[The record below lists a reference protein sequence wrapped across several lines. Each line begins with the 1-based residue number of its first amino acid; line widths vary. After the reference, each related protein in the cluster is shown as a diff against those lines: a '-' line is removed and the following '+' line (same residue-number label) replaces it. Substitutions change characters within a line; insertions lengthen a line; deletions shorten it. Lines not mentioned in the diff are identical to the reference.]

1 MRRATLALIVA
12 AVAFS
17 TASAQSSLKRTV
29 VFKEKPAA
37 ATLPPAIASP
47 DGLSRWDATSLQLGD
62 SSVVTLRAEGN
73 VVTREVRRD
82 GSPASP
88 SRTVFTD
95 PDGGDG
101 ALRWFFPD
109 HFDDLMRPGSRR
121 TIEFEEETEGAP
133 DRLRIDIRAAGIG
146 WIHLPSGPHEAV
158 LQRALVSR
166 ARAGGRDFEPE
177 AFVHRW
183 VDPRDGV
190 VAVIS
195 GPARADGKG
204 REGVSSVSA
213 LDAVIE
219 GASTLRISVSEI
231 TSPNF
236 ANATYGFDPG
246 AGTAISTLDPN
257 GFANAGALVA
267 ADAWDFSGVTSG
279 TQIAFTTT
287 PVNPAQTCNFSQCGY
302 TDPNGQLERSDKGF
316 DNPDPNTW
324 TKVNDVV
331 VREDRM
337 ADVTVWLRGG
347 AQFEGKSGSLGSGE
361 SRFCYETFGGV
372 TRTPV
377 PLWRFSHQDAPG
389 EEYYFQ
395 SGDSWVGGP
404 FNCEQ
409 NIFNE
414 VCGGGG
420 TFSHLYIKACGT
432 HTSTQGSAVLKG
444 GVVTVPSGHT
454 FNALVIRTVADF
466 CVYLGSGCSSLTKVD
481 EVRTVNYLWQVPH
494 LGTVAR
500 IQSAQNVADANS
512 FTTIA
517 EGSMLFGLFPPRSIS
532 VDSMTDTTVSL
543 SWDPGLIPSRIDGYK
558 IYWDTDSGSG
568 SMYAFNSMAN
578 PSQASIVGTT
588 ATISGLT
595 PGTDYYFTVTAYS
608 DYPPNPATPLPQS
621 RYESIL
627 YPTTVSGDP
636 SFVYPVE
643 VQATTTGGACIPAA
657 QVTGVT
663 VTYSMGTTE
672 FCWNATTD
680 PCLTGYQILGSPTV
694 VDDQGYTPVADLGLQ
709 NCWSGTVPDGY
720 FIVTAK
726 GTGGN
731 GPWGHYGH

>member
-1 MRRATLALIVA
+1 MRRATLAVLITA
-12 AVAFS
+12 LACS
-17 TASAQSSLKRTV
+17 TAAAQSSLRRKTV
-29 VFKEKPAA
+29 IMEMPPGASVPAA
-37 ATLPPAIASP
+37 MANPV
-47 DGLSRWDATSLQLGD
+47 GLSRWDASALPLRGKLTVALQ
-62 SSVVTLRAEGN
+62 AEGN
-73 VVTREVRRD
+73 TVTREVRRE
-82 GSPASP
+82 GSGDRPARS
-88 SRTVFTD
+88 VFSD
-95 PDGGDG
+95 PDGSDG
-101 ALRWFFPD
+101 AVRWLFPD
-109 HFDDLMRPGSRR
+109 RYDDMMRPGSRQLL
-121 TIEFEEETEGAP
+121 EFDEETAGAP
-133 DRLRIDIRAAGIG
+133 DRLRIEVRAAGIG
-146 WIHLPSGPHEAV
+146 WIHLPSGPHEAI
-158 LQRALVSR
+158 LQTALVHR
-166 ARAGGRDFEPE
+166 ARGGGRDFEPDE
-177 AFVHRW
+177 FVHRW
-183 VDPRDGV
+183 IDPREGV

-195 GPARADGKG
+195 GPARSDGKG
-204 REGVSSVSA
+204 RTGVSSVTA

-219 GASTLRISVSEI
+219 GAATLKIHVSEI

-236 ANATYGFDPG
+236 ENLTYGYDPG
-246 AGTAISTLDPN
+246 AGAAISTLDPN
-257 GFANAGALVA
+257 GFSTAGALVA
-267 ADAWDFSGVTSG
+267 ADAWDFQGVTSG
-279 TQIAFTTT
+279 SETAFTTV
-287 PVNPAQTCNFSQCGY
+287 PVNPTQTCNSTQCGY

-316 DNPDPNTW
+316 DNADPNTW

-337 ADVTVWLRGG
+337 ADVTIWLRGG
-347 AQFEGKSGSLGSGE
+347 SQFEGKSGSLGTGE
-361 SRFCYETFGGV
+361 SRFCYETFGGT

-377 PLWRFSHQDAPG
+377 PLWRFSHLDGGAT
-389 EEYYFQ
+389 EYHFQ
-395 SGDSWVGGP
+395 AGDSWVSAP
-404 FNCEQ
+404 FTCEQ

-494 LGTVAR
+494 IGTVAR

-532 VDSMTDTTVSL
+532 VTNVTDTTVLL
-543 SWDPGLIPSRIDGYK
+543 SWDPGLITSRIDSYK

-568 SMYAFNSMAN
+568 STYAFNSVDDAGQV
-578 PSQASIVGTT
+578 SFAGTT

-595 PGTDYYFTVTAYS
+595 PGTDYFFTVTSMAT
-608 DYPPNPATPLPQS
+608 YPPDANTPLPQNT
-621 RYESIL
+621 YESIL

-643 VQATTTGGACIPAA
+643 VQATTTGGTCIPTEEA
-657 QVTGVT
+657 TGVT
-663 VTYSMGTTE
+663 VTETMGTTE
-672 FCWNATTD
+672 ICWDASTD
-680 PCLTGYQILGSPTV
+680 LCATGYQILGSPSA
-694 VDDQGYTPVADLGLQ
+694 DSDAGYAPVADVGLQ
-709 NCWSGTVPDGY
+709 TCWSGTPPDTF
-720 FIVTAK
+720 FIVTVK